1 MRPLRNGFN
10 VITPF
15 QLLLLGYVLVT
26 VIGAILLSLP
36 ISSRDGHHQRFIDS
50 LFVATSGISTT
61 GLTPVDIGSYYNLFG
76 QIVLLCIFQIGGIGY
91 MAFTVFLVYILGIE
105 LPLTARIVAKESL
118 AGSDLRMLERF
129 FVIVLVFTFFFE
141 LIGAAVL
148 TMFWAREYPLAKAIY
163 LGVFHSI
170 SAFCTAG
177 FSVFPDSMMRYRD
190 SYVVNLAIIVVSI
203 VGGIGFFVL
212 YDLCEYVRKAVH
224 KVRPRRISSHSKLVL
239 IVTAVVMLVATLIV
253 LFAEKR
259 PEGTTWRQQLMTA
272 GFQAVS
278 ASTTDGF
285 NTLDIG
291 SMSMTSLVVFM
302 VLMFIGA
309 SPGSTGGGIKTTTAG
324 LIAAFLL
331 AQLNG
336 RETHVSIFKRQVPI
350 GTIFKAFGVLGWFV
364 IIALVDGII
373 LSMTEHGSFLQI
385 LFEEISALGNTGLS
399 TGITSQLTSTG
410 KLVLIV
416 TMFIGR
422 VGPLTAGL
430 SLIGRQKRVLYEYAT
445 EDVFVG

>member
-1 MRPLRNGFN
+1 MRPRRNGFN
-10 VITPF
+10 VITPS

-26 VIGAILLSLP
+26 VAGAILLSLP
-36 ISSRDGHHQRFIDS
+36 ISSRDGHHQHFIDS
-50 LFVATSGISTT
+50 LFVAASGISTT

-76 QIVLLCIFQIGGIGY
+76 QIVLLCVFQIGGIGY
-91 MAFTVFLVYILGIE
+91 MAFAVFLIYILGIK

-118 AGSDLRMLERF
+118 AGSDIRMLERF
-129 FVIVLVFTFFFE
+129 FVIVLVFTFLFE
-141 LIGAAVL
+141 SIGAAIL
-148 TMFWAREYPLAKAIY
+148 TVFWAQEYPLTKAIY
-163 LGVFHSI
+163 LGVFHSV

-177 FSVFPDSMMRYRD
+177 FSVFPDSMMGYRN
-190 SYVVNLAIIVVSI
+190 SGVVNSTIIIVSI
-203 VGGIGFFVL
+203 VGGLGFFVL
-212 YDLCEYVRKAVH
+212 YDLCEYVRKVVH
-224 KVRPRRISSHSKLVL
+224 KQYPRRMTSHSKLVL
-239 IVTAVVMLVATLIV
+239 IVTAVVMFCASVIV
-253 LFAEKR
+253 FGAEKW
-259 PEGTTWRQQLMTA
+259 PAGMTWQRRLMAA

-324 LIAAFLL
+324 LIVAFLWK
-331 AQLNG
+331 QLKS
-336 RETHVSIFKRQVPI
+336 RELRINLFRRQIPMATVCR
-350 GTIFKAFGVLGWFV
+350 AFGVLGWFV
-364 IIALVDGII
+364 IIALVDGVI
-373 LSMTEHGSFLQI
+373 LSATEHGSFLQI
-385 LFEEISALGNTGLS
+385 LFEAISALGNTGLS
-399 TGITSQLTSTG
+399 TGITSQLTFTG
-410 KLVLIV
+410 KLVLII

-430 SLIGRQKRVLYEYAT
+430 SLIGRQRRVLYEYAT